1 YARMEDQVL
10 IMAAQRTGKSGVVAD
25 RILDHPGPVLATSTR
40 ADLYES
46 TAGARALR
54 GPVHVFNP
62 QGVGGVPS
70 SLQWDLLGPCKDLVI
85 ARRMA
90 SWLKVPDIGGDL
102 KWFQDKGDVAL
113 MALLW
118 AAAVTGRT
126 ILDVYGWVQRHDHAA
141 CLEILAAHPG
151 SNTQMFA
158 VVKRMFDDNR
168 TSGSIRDTIDLTL
181 SWSVLPGL
189 AETVSPA
196 PGAGF
201 SAAAFT
207 TQLGTLYLIAAGD
220 DDSPVTPLF
229 RALASWVHYEA
240 GQAGSKG
247 PHKRLDPP
255 LLMALDEVT
264 QVCPVDLPVMLS
276 DSAGKGVLITAVC
289 HSMSQLEQRWGKH
302 GAATV
307 WATCGT
313 KVLLGAIS
321 DPETLEHASLLCG
334 TTGEDS
340 QRVVPPELLRM
351 LPDWRALVIRMNLSP
366 VVVKVRPAWRRLGYR
381 LGRHPLLVPAVPLPR
396 MPEPAAVPAPMNG
409 HGGVPGELVK
419 GKM

>member
-1 YARMEDQVL
+1 
-10 IMAAQRTGKSGVVAD
+10 GKSGVVAD

-54 GPVHVFNP
+54 GPVHVLNP

-70 SLQWDLLGPCKDLVI
+70 TLAWDLLGPCEDLVM

-90 SWLKVPDIGGDL
+90 SWLKVPEIGGDL
-102 KWFQDKGDVAL
+102 RWFQDKGDVAL
-113 MALLW
+113 AAMFW
-118 AAAVTGRT
+118 AAAVNGST
-126 ILDVYGWVQRHDHAA
+126 ILDVYEWVQLHGHAT
-141 CLEILAAHPG
+141 CLEILAEHPG
-151 SNTQMFA
+151 SSRQMFA
-158 VVKRMFDDNR
+158 VAKRMFEENR

-181 SWSVLPGL
+181 SWAILPGL
-189 AETVSPA
+189 AEAVTPA

-201 SAAAFT
+201 SAADFT
-207 TQLGTLYLIAAGD
+207 SECGSLYLIAAGD

-240 GQAGSKG
+240 GLAGSKG
-247 PHKRLDPP
+247 RHKRLDPP

-321 DPETLEHASLLCG
+321 DPETLESASLLCG

-351 LPDWRALVIRMNLSP
+351 LPDWRALVIRMNLFP

-381 LGRHPLLVPAVPLPR
+381 SGRYPLPVPAAAPRPSWLSLPE
-396 MPEPAAVPAPMNG
+396 PEPADLPADSIPAPM
-409 HGGVPGELVK
+409 
-419 GKM
+419 